1 MTNRPTLDVTTL
13 APAQMGPGALE
24 GLRILDVATM
34 LAGPWAGTYLA
45 DYGADVV
52 KVELPGKGDPMRQW
66 GTQVNGSSLAWKGL
80 ARNKTMIT
88 LALNTEA
95 GQNLLLRI
103 LPKFDVLIENFRPG
117 VLERWGLSPE
127 RLHEANP
134 RLIILRTSGYG
145 QTGPYAT
152 KPGFGTLAEA
162 FSGLS
167 YITGAED
174 RPPVLSG
181 YPLADGVAGLAGA
194 MSILAA
200 VYWRDVNGGTGQVI
214 DNAIVEA
221 NYRLIDHVMLDYEK
235 LGVIRGRSGNRLVDL
250 APRNTYRTKDG
261 GWVAI
266 AGGTQRIVQR
276 LFQAMGH
283 PELADDPRFLTNA
296 LRLEHVAELDAE
308 IGEWVVQHD
317 VDVVLN
323 ILDKFEVAVA
333 AVNNA
338 AQIAE
343 DEHFRA
349 RDLLLRVDDPE
360 LGPTSTTHVHPRLS
374 KTPGG
379 IRTLGGPIG
388 LDNDDFYG
396 DVVGLDAAE
405 LAELRAAG
413 VI

>member
-1 MTNRPTLDVTTL
+1 
-13 APAQMGPGALE
+13 MGPGALE